1 MNLNRPH
8 LVLWC
13 FFFLLGCNNESKPI
27 VTKTDSV
34 VMKETPVY
42 PFTAR
47 SSLNWQPG
55 DENNAMIVLNCLK
68 KYVSGDI
75 QGSLAYFADTAE
87 FKADKFIFKGPRD
100 SLTAIISDMRNA
112 SVSVSKN
119 FDTWITRYYPD
130 KNENWVTLWYTEI
143 MTDKKGKVDSIY
155 YTDDVLVKNGKILVY
170 DEKQRR
176 F

>member
-1 MNLNRPH
+1 MNLNRLY

-13 FFFLLGCNNESKPI
+13 FIFLLGCNNESKPS

-34 VMKETPVY
+34 VLKETPVY

-55 DENNAMIVLNCLK
+55 D
-68 KYVSGDI
+68 
-75 QGSLAYFADTAE
+75 
-87 FKADKFIFKGPRD
+87 
-100 SLTAIISDMRNA
+100 
-112 SVSVSKN
+112 
-119 FDTWITRYYPD
+119 
-130 KNENWVTLWYTEI
+130 ENWVTLWYTEI

-155 YTDDVLVKNGKILVY
+155 YTDDVLAKNGKILVY